1 MKVKIILKNHQSLEL
16 KFDHRITGEE
26 LFDKLKDNFE
36 YPAYVLIVN
45 NRYEALDYLINDQ
58 DVVEFL
64 DMSANYAWLV
74 YQNTLL
80 LVYLKAV
87 QEVLGQTRIE
97 IANSLNQGLY
107 TTIKTNFNKED
118 IKAIEEHMRAIIN
131 AESPIAK
138 FPATSENI
146 EMLSNE
152 DYRKTE
158 LLKSLENLD
167 DINVYAIG
175 NTKEIFYTH
184 LLPNTKYLQCFELM
198 PYRNGVILRYPH
210 PDDPLHLP
218 PYVDQKLL
226 YDAFSE
232 AQHFENLMSVNYVDD
247 LNNKI
252 TSNNYEDLIALE
264 EALHEKKI
272 AEIADI
278 IKEKHRRIILICGP
292 SSSGKTSFAKR
303 LCTQLRVIGLRPLY
317 LGTDDYFLERT
328 ETPVLPN
335 GDKDY
340 ESIRAVDLKLFNQQ
354 VNELLQGKKVDIPIF
369 DFIEGKKYYGQR
381 IISIDKNQPIVI
393 EGIHALN
400 EKLTQ
405 EIPEVE
411 KYKIYISPLTG
422 LNIDSFNRVPTTDAR
437 MLRRIVRDHRSR
449 GRNAEI
455 TLLDWQKVRDGENEY
470 IFPYTKEADIFFNT
484 NYIYELSV
492 LKKYVEPLLEEIERD
507 SKAYPEAQRILS
519 FLRFFKIIKDDSYI
533 ANNSILREF
542 IGGSV
547 LVK

>member
-1 MKVKIILKNHQSLEL
+1 MKIKIILKNQQALEL
-16 KFDHRITGEE
+16 EFNQRITGEE
-26 LFDKLKDNFE
+26 LFEKIKDHFN
-36 YPAYVLIVN
+36 YPAYVLLIN
-45 NRYEALDYLINDQ
+45 NHYEALDYFLNNQ
-58 DVVEFL
+58 DTVEFL

-87 QEVLGQTRIE
+87 QEVLGQTRVE

-107 TTIKTNFNKED
+107 TTIKTNFSKD
-118 IKAIEEHMRAIIN
+118 DVKTIEEHMRAIVD
-131 AESPIAK
+131 AKLPIK
-138 FPATSENI
+138 KNPATYKNI
-146 EMLSNE
+146 ETLSNE
-152 DYRKTE
+152 DYRKVE
-158 LLKSLENLD
+158 LLKSLDNLK
-167 DINVYAIG
+167 DINVYTIG
-175 NTKEIFYTH
+175 DTKEIFYTH
-184 LLPNTKYLQCFELM
+184 LLPNTKYLQYFELI
-198 PYRNGVILRYPH
+198 PYRNGTILRYPH

-218 PYVDQKLL
+218 PYIDQKLL

-252 TSNNYEDLIALE
+252 ISNNYEDLIALE

-278 IKEKHRRIILICGP
+278 IKEKQRRIILICGP

-340 ESIRAVDLKLFNQQ
+340 ESIHAVDLKLFNNQ
-354 VNELLQGKKVDIPIF
+354 VNDLLQGKKVDIPIF
-369 DFIEGKKYYGQR
+369 DFIEGKKHYGQR
-381 IISIDKNQPIVI
+381 ITSIDKNQPIVI

-400 EKLTQ
+400 KKLTW
-405 EIPEVE
+405 EIPEKE

-422 LNIDSFNRVPTTDAR
+422 LNIDSFNRIPTTDAR

-492 LKKYVEPLLEEIERD
+492 LKKYAEPLLKEISAG
-507 SKAYPEAQRILS
+507 SKAYPEAQRILA
-519 FLRFFKIIKDDSYI
+519 FLRFFKVIEDDSYI